1 MISVLTAVKRGD
13 FTARLPANWTGSAGK
28 VASALNEVIES
39 NQQLDRVLQR
49 LGKRVGKE
57 GQIRRAAL
65 GDAGG
70 GWAPTL
76 GAVNDLRDDL
86 LRPDSGIARLLG
98 AVARGGPC

>member
-1 MISVLTAVKRGD
+1 MGTKKAGADTMEPRVMISVLTAVKRGD

-57 GQIRRAAL
+57 AQISRAAL

-70 GWAPTL
+70 ARATPLAAATAPP
-76 GAVNDLRDDL
+76 RD
-86 LRPDSGIARLLG
+86 
-98 AVARGGPC
+98 